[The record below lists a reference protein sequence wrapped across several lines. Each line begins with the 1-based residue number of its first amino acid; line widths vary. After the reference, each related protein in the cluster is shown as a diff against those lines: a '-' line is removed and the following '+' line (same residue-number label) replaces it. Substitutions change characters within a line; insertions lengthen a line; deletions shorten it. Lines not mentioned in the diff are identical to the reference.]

1 MFGSNRRNGTRRVHC
16 SSPIRYAMLVAF
28 SSIFIF
34 AIPVSSSALSSL
46 KLRSC
51 YNNIPNSYTTLRSI
65 PPGGS
70 LNVGSN
76 PIRQVFDSY
85 SNALVKFPFTT
96 KGITAFFL
104 YALSDVIAQIQ
115 SLEKKIQSI
124 QEKKEHLTQ
133 DTKNELKISLAD
145 KMSALN
151 MPRLLKFSIKGVFG
165 TSVWEVWFDYS
176 EKLLDR
182 RNVHRLLKIASMKNG
197 SGGSSIAISRMAEKS
212 TQVFLMILL
221 EQFIASPLYFG
232 LFELPIS
239 TILNGAPLSR
249 IPHEIEE
256 KLVSMLYANFQV
268 WTPANVVVYS
278 APLKYRTVICN
289 IFNIFWQIIV
299 SNFAADCGE

>member
-1 MFGSNRRNGTRRVHC
+1 MMFGFNRRKDTRRVH
-16 SSPIRYAMLVAF
+16 SFPLRYAMVVTF
-28 SSIFIF
+28 YSIFIF

-46 KLRSC
+46 KLRS
-51 YNNIPNSYTTLRSI
+51 YYTNIPNSYNTLRSI

-70 LNVGSN
+70 VNVGNN
-76 PIRQVFDSY
+76 PVRQVFDSY

-124 QEKKEHLTQ
+124 QEKKEHHTQ
-133 DTKNELKISLAD
+133 DTENEFKIPLAD
-145 KMSALN
+145 KLSALN

-165 TSVWEVWFDYS
+165 TSVWELWFDYS

-182 RNVHRLLKIASMKNG
+182 RNVTRLLKIAGLKDG
-197 SGGSSIAISRMAEKS
+197 SGGSSITISRMAEKS

-221 EQFIASPLYFG
+221 EQFVASPLYFG

>member
-1 MFGSNRRNGTRRVHC
+1 
-16 SSPIRYAMLVAF
+16 ML
-28 SSIFIF
+28 
-34 AIPVSSSALSSL
+34 
-46 KLRSC
+46 K
-51 YNNIPNSYTTLRSI
+51 SI

-70 LNVGSN
+70 ISSVGSN
-76 PIRQVFDSY
+76 PLRRAFDSY
-85 SNALVKFPFTT
+85 SSALVKFPFMT

-104 YALSDVIAQIQ
+104 YALSDAIAQIQ
-115 SLEKKIQSI
+115 GLEKKMQSI
-124 QEKKEHLTQ
+124 QEKQGHRTKETEHEFKMTL
-133 DTKNELKISLAD
+133 ID
-145 KMSALN
+145 KMNALN
-151 MPRLLKFSIKGVFG
+151 MPRLFKFSIKGVFG

-182 RNVHRLLKIASMKNG
+182 RNVIRLLKLAGMKNG
-197 SGGSSIAISRMAEKS
+197 PAGSFTISRVTEKS
-212 TQVFLMILL
+212 TRVFLLILL
-221 EQFIASPLYFG
+221 EQFIASPIYFG

-256 KLVSMLYANFQV
+256 KLVAMLYANFQV